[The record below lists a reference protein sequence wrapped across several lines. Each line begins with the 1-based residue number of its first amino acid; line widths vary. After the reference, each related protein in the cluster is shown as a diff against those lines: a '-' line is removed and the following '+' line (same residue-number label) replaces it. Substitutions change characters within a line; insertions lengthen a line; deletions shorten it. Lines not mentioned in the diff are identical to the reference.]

1 MVNYEIGNTKGFEVV
16 HNSKEWRI
24 AVHTY
29 EKKVNGL
36 EALQNW
42 GIHET
47 SEEAFVLMMGQAWL
61 ITAVEG
67 KREDDFQ
74 IHPLQMH
81 QVYLVEQGER
91 HAILL
96 KEDSSVLIMENLD
109 MNKSRNESIC
119 ESIVEAVRKVVDR

>member
-1 MVNYEIGNTKGFEVV
+1 MVNYDIGSNKGFEVV

-29 EKKVNGL
+29 EEKINGL
-36 EALQNW
+36 DSFQNW

-47 SEEAFVLMMGQAWL
+47 SEEAFVLIKGQAWL
-61 ITAVEG
+61 IIVAEG
-67 KREDDFQ
+67 KKEEDFQ
-74 IHPLQMH
+74 IQSLQMN
-81 QVYLVEQGER
+81 QLYLVEQGER

-109 MNKSRNESIC
+109 MSQSRSEPICKSVIA
-119 ESIVEAVRKVVDR
+119 AVRKSCG